1 MQKETEEKREKKEG
15 AGAGE
20 RGGEEK
26 EKERNYL
33 LLVELSKCTHSI
45 RKGGKGRE

>member
-1 MQKETEEKREKKEG
+1 MQKETEEKREEG
-15 AGAGE
+15 AGAGRE
-20 RGGEEK
+20 EGEEK